1 MQDSLIGWLSVAA
14 CTISAVPAWLR
25 WLRVAQR
32 EHYIASET
40 SRFAGR
46 WWTSSPLNWLA
57 GIIAFAGLAVAPL
70 WPAGALATAAVAAVG
85 PLGLGVR
92 GRSSPLVWTRRL
104 QTLALVSGMFGLALL
119 ALGAVIGSAP
129 AAAAAIALAA
139 PVVVDLAC
147 RATAPLERR
156 HAERFTD
163 KAADKLRRVAP
174 TVVAIT
180 GSYGKTSTKGAL
192 THLASSSFFL
202 LASPASY
209 NNRAGLARTINENL
223 TPGTEVF
230 VAEMGTYGPGEI
242 ADLCTWIPPDIAVI
256 TAVGPVHL
264 ERFRSE
270 ARVLAAKSEIF
281 EHAGTLVLPID
292 DPRLAHLAKRYR
304 SEGRRVVTCSGRTLE
319 YPWEPEANSGAATST
334 PPVLSVDVS
343 VVEYQG
349 ETTVLAGDHVLADHL
364 VVPTRPGNLACAIAI
379 ALELGVTKEE
389 LQKKLATLPAVAHR
403 LEPITTP
410 SGLHVLDDTYNSNPA
425 GCLAALA
432 ALKRM
437 GEASKRLVVVTPGMI
452 ELGSRQVQENMD
464 FAARAAAV
472 ASHLVIV
479 GRLNR
484 RALLAG
490 ADRCI
495 AECGTGAQ
503 TITVPT
509 RQAAVAWVRQH
520 TESGDAVLY
529 ENDLP
534 DHFP

>member
-1 MQDSLIGWLSVAA
+1 MQDSVIGWLSVVA
-14 CTISAVPAWLR
+14 CAIAAVPSWLR

-32 EHYIASET
+32 EHYIANET
-40 SRFAGR
+40 SRFAAR
-46 WWTSSPLNWLA
+46 WWTSSPLNCLA
-57 GIIAFAGLAVAPL
+57 GIIACAGVAVAPR
-70 WPAGALATAAVAAVG
+70 WPTGALATAAVATIG

-104 QTLALVSGMFGLALL
+104 QTLALVSGVFGLAML
-119 ALGAVIGSAP
+119 ALGAVLGRAP
-129 AAAAAIALAA
+129 AAAAAAVLAA
-139 PVVVDLAC
+139 PLVVDLAC

-156 HAERFTD
+156 LAERFVS

-209 NNRAGLARTINENL
+209 NNRAGLARAINEQL

-242 ADLCTWIPPDIAVI
+242 ADLCSWIPPDIAVI

-270 ARVLAAKSEIF
+270 DRVLAAKSEIL
-281 EHAGTLVLPID
+281 EHARTLVLPID

-319 YPWEPEANSGAATST
+319 NPWQPEVSSEAAPST
-334 PPVLSVDVS
+334 APILSVDVS
-343 VVEYQG
+343 VVEYRG
-349 ETTVLAGDHVLADHL
+349 ETTVLAGDHVLADRL
-364 VVPTRPGNLACAIAI
+364 VVPTRPGNLACAIAV

-389 LQKKLATLPAVAHR
+389 LQTKLATLPAVAHR

-410 SGLHVLDDTYNSNPA
+410 SGVHVLDDTYNSNPA

-432 ALKRM
+432 ALKRV
-437 GEASKRLVVVTPGMI
+437 GEASKRVVVVTPGMI
-452 ELGSRQVQENMD
+452 ELGPRQVQENMD
-464 FAARAAAV
+464 FAARATAV
-472 ASHLVIV
+472 ASHFVIV

-490 ADRCI
+490 AHRCV
-495 AECGTGAQ
+495 AECGKGAQ

-509 RQAAVAWVRQH
+509 RQAAVAWVREH
-520 TESGDAVLY
+520 TESGDAILY

-534 DHFP
+534 DHYP